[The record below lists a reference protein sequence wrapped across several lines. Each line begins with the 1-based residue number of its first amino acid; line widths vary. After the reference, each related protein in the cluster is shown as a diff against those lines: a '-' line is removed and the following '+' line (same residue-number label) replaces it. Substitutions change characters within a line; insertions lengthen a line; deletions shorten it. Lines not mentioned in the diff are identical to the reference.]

1 MLNNI
6 FGLLDR
12 ENFSEKVV
20 AKRGRDRKWIK
31 DRKEK
36 RPYNNIVLDLALNV
50 HEGFRRFM
58 RMNYEQFIELSKL
71 ITITDSKNN
80 TRMRKVAC
88 KKDLH

>member
-1 MLNNI
+1 MLNI

-36 RPYNNIVLDLALNV
+36 RPYNNIVLDLAL
-50 HEGFRRFM
+50 
-58 RMNYEQFIELSKL
+58 K
-71 ITITDSKNN
+71 DS
-80 TRMRKVAC
+80 ADSC
-88 KKDLH
+88 G

>member
-1 MLNNI
+1 MVVITMLNI

-36 RPYNNIVLDLALNV
+36 RPYNNIVLDLAL
-50 HEGFRRFM
+50 
-58 RMNYEQFIELSKL
+58 K
-71 ITITDSKNN
+71 DS
-80 TRMRKVAC
+80 ADSC
-88 KKDLH
+88 G